1 MRYDEKGNLI
11 SVTTTG
17 LKADADTYKNGNLIK
32 SVTGGNETYTYTYDS
47 TYKHRLTAVS
57 NGMVTQS
64 MGYDASGNVTST
76 TLKSDTGSFSKTL
89 KSSAAYTS
97 NNNLVASVTDT
108 ANQKES
114 YVYGTK
120 QSVMTGQATAVSD
133 AKGNTTTTTYDSK
146 GRVTKKDFAN
156 KGNVIKLRKAGLH
169 RNVRSSFL

>member
-1 MRYDEKGNLI
+1 
-11 SVTTTG
+11 
-17 LKADADTYKNGNLIK
+17 
-32 SVTGGNETYTYTYDS
+32 
-47 TYKHRLTAVS
+47 
-57 NGMVTQS
+57 MVTQS

-120 QSVMTGQATAVSD
+120 QSVMTGQATAVRD
-133 AKGNTTTTTYDSK
+133 AMGNTTTTTYDSK
-146 GRVTKKDFAN
+146 GRVTKKTLQIRDQSF
-156 KGNVIKLRKAGLH
+156 
-169 RNVRSSFL
+169 SSGRPTRISGWEIGYK

>member
-1 MRYDEKGNLI
+1 
-11 SVTTTG
+11 
-17 LKADADTYKNGNLIK
+17 
-32 SVTGGNETYTYTYDS
+32 
-47 TYKHRLTAVS
+47 
-57 NGMVTQS
+57 MVTQS

-120 QSVMTGQATAVSD
+120 QSIMTGQATAVSD
-133 AKGNTTTTTYDSK
+133 AMGNTTTTTYDSK

-156 KGNVIKLRKAGLH
+156 KGSLVYTYTEGILSGVTRKNAAGTTQEYLFNHDSFGNLIIRLEVLLRLRPALAMQSPIFTTIW
-169 RNVRSSFL
+169 VS